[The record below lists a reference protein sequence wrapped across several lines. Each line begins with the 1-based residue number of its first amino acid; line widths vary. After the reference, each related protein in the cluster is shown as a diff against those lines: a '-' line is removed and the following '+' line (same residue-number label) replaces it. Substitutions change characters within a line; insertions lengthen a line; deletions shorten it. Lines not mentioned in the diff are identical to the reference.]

1 MVPIVLAGLLLALVG
16 CSSSLQ
22 SQVVIHAP
30 PERVWQVLTDLEA
43 YPEWNPF
50 FVNVEGKLVVGESL
64 AITMQ
69 PVGKDRQSFSP
80 ELLGLEPGRKLVWRG
95 RLWVPWLF
103 DGTHTFSIER
113 IDARSVRF
121 IQHEDF
127 AGIFVPFV
135 GFEPYHQGWELMNA
149 ALKSR
154 AEGRGATTIS
164 AGRRTQEEEALLPLR
179 RPRDRPTSHG
189 HTVTE

>member
-1 MVPIVLAGLLLALVG
+1 MFERVKAASWIRVAVLAVALGG
-16 CSSSLQ
+16 CSSSMQ

-30 PERVWQVLTDLEA
+30 AERVWQVLTDLDA

-50 FVNVEGKLVVGESL
+50 FVNAEGELVVGESL
-64 AITMQ
+64 KLTMQ
-69 PVGKDRQSFSP
+69 PVGKDQQSFSP
-80 ELLGLEPGRKLVWRG
+80 ELLALAPHKKLVWRG
-95 RLWVPWLF
+95 RLWIPWLF

-127 AGIFVPFV
+127 AGMFVPFV

-149 ALKSR
+149 ALKRR
-154 AEGRGATTIS
+154 AEGQKAAR
-164 AGRRTQEEEALLPLR
+164 
-179 RPRDRPTSHG
+179 
-189 HTVTE
+189 